1 MRLKTFKAA
10 TMAQALELV
19 RGELGS
25 DAIIIRSDEG
35 DGTQGASITAAYEG
49 LVPTPEAPEPEVPDI
64 ASLMGEAIHAKHRD
78 NANTSFDLDELIAVL
93 KHHGVPAEMS
103 LRLQTAASSF
113 AAEDL
118 DEALASALETS
129 FRFYNLPDTSNR
141 PFILV
146 GPTGAGKT
154 IASSKIAAEAVMHKK
169 KVEIITIDTI
179 KSTGFEQL
187 QNFASMMKCSV
198 SAADSPE
205 KLAAILDKR
214 PKGDNA
220 PDLTIIDTFGV
231 NPFDRSELESLA
243 RFIKAGKAEPV
254 LVMPAGLDPNEAG
267 EIAQIFA
274 SMGARLFVPTKMD
287 AVRRYASVLTAAQ
300 TGGLTIAAIGNSPIV
315 ADQLQPASPLLLG
328 HMIGQIASKRDFRK
342 ETNPQKTRAAL

>member
-10 TMAQALELV
+10 TMAEALELV
-19 RGELGS
+19 RGELGR
-25 DAIIIRSDEG
+25 DAIIIRSEEE
-35 DGTQGASITAAYEG
+35 DGNNGATITAAYEG
-49 LVPTPEAPEPEVPDI
+49 VAPTPEVEPEVPDI
-64 ASLMGEAIHAKHRD
+64 AALMGEAIHAKHRD
-78 NANTSFDLDELIAVL
+78 NADTSFDLQELIAVL
-93 KHHGVPAEMS
+93 KHHGVPHDMS
-103 LRLQTAASSF
+103 MRLQTAASSF
-113 AAEDL
+113 AAENL
-118 DEALASALETS
+118 EEALSSALETS
-129 FRFYNLPDTSNR
+129 FRFYNLPATSNR

-154 IASSKIAAEAVMHKK
+154 IASAKLAAEAVMQKK
-169 KVEIITIDTI
+169 TVEIITIDTI

-187 QNFASMMKCSV
+187 QNFATLMKCTV

-205 KLAAILDKR
+205 KLAEILNNR
-214 PKGDNA
+214 ATGDNA

-231 NPFDRSELESLA
+231 NPFDKNELESLA

-254 LVMPAGLDPNEAG
+254 LVMPAGLDPTEAG

-274 SMGARLFVPTKMD
+274 SMGTRLFVPTKLD

-300 TGGLTIAAIGNSPIV
+300 AGGLTIAAIGNSPIV

-328 HMIGQIASKRDFRK
+328 RLIGQIATKKDFIK
-342 ETNPQKTRAAL
+342 NTSNPDKRAAI